1 MTHDVSAPAGPSS
14 APVAL
19 VTGAGS
25 GIGAAVAR
33 RLAADGLRVAVTDL
47 DPAAAEATLASVRS
61 AGGTAAAWRLDV
73 TDESAIEEVAAAAE
87 AALGSLA
94 AVVASAG
101 IVHAAPFTELRRT
114 DWDRV
119 LSVNLTGT
127 LLVFQAVARR
137 LLARGAAGSLVAI
150 ASVAG
155 RGGRPM
161 EAHYAASKA
170 GVISLV
176 RSASQALAPSGIRVN
191 AVCPGVVDTEMTRAL
206 HEARARETG
215 VAAEDSRAAMVQRI
229 PLRRMA
235 SPEEVADAAAW
246 LVSDAAGYITGQSI
260 NVDGG
265 LERD

>member
-1 MTHDVSAPAGPSS
+1 MISELVPEAAT
-14 APVAL
+14 VAL

-33 RLAADGLRVAVTDL
+33 RLAAAGLRVAATDV
-47 DPAAAEATLASVRS
+47 DGGTAEATVAAITA
-61 AGGTAAAWRLDV
+61 AGGSARSWVLDV
-73 TDESAIEEVAAAAE
+73 TDEAAVERVVEAAE
-87 AALGSLA
+87 SGLGPVGV
-94 AVVASAG
+94 VVASAG
-101 IVHAAPFTELRRT
+101 IVRAAPLLELRRAE
-114 DWDRV
+114 WDMV
-119 LSVNLTGT
+119 LAVNLTGT

-137 LLARGAAGSLVAI
+137 LVARGATGSLVAI

-191 AVCPGVVDTEMTRAL
+191 AVCPGVVDTQMTRAL
-206 HEARARETG
+206 HEARAHATG
-215 VAAEDSRAAMVQRI
+215 VPADVSRAEMAERI
-229 PLRRMA
+229 PLRRIA
-235 SPEEVADAAAW
+235 SPDEVADVAAW
-246 LVSDAAGYITGQSI
+246 LASDAAGYVTGQSI